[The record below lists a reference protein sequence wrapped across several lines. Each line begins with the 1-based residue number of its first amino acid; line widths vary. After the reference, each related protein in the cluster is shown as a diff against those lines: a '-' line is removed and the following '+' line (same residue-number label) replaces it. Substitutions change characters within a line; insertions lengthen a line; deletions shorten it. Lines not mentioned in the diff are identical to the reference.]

1 MQRVDMH
8 HSHAMRWILKACG
21 AIHVL
26 QIDLNHVYLLLDCM
40 WSRDTHEDGWLCQQ
54 WQGWSGEWW
63 AVDRK
68 HRRMY
73 DGYAYAYANYTEYI
87 NPFNHSDRIGFF
99 YGFGW
104 VRGELCP
111 LHTTTA
117 GVMRT
122 HRHRKWRTES
132 RHEHAPSMS
141 EGRRHSRYVR
151 QWQADKVSAAGQRS
165 EHRPEK

>member
-8 HSHAMRWILKACG
+8 HSHANALDIESVRGNTCTADWSEPRISAFRLHVVTWYAWGWMTVPAMAGFVRWVMGSRWKAPPDVR
-21 AIHVL
+21 IV
-26 QIDLNHVYLLLDCM
+26 
-40 WSRDTHEDGWLCQQ
+40 THTHTLTIR
-54 WQGWSGEWW
+54 
-63 AVDRK
+63 RK
-68 HRRMY
+68 
-73 DGYAYAYANYTEYI
+73 T
-87 NPFNHSDRIGFF
+87 PFYHPDRIGFF
-99 YGFGW
+99 YWFGW

-117 GVMRT
+117 GVMNQ

-141 EGRRHSRYVR
+141 EGRRRVRYAR

-165 EHRPEK
+165 EHRPVQ